1 MKVSSKLITLILTL
15 LEKMDLIELKYPI
28 SECKNRLGDYFDIK

>member
-15 LEKMDLIELKYPI
+15 LENMDLIELKFPI
-28 SECKNRLGDYFDIK
+28 NECMNRLGDYFDIK